1 MTQVVFKESQKF
13 NQPLLWGIILS
24 AYLLTHVMGIRD
36 IVGELAEGDN
46 WWASEAFIAAFIG
59 LVLLNLLVVL
69 FLLLR
74 LETRID
80 RHGVYFRYPP
90 VITSWRKI
98 PYVEIQSIEVVRYSP
113 WAYGGWGIRY
123 NWHGWAY
130 NVRGNKGIMI
140 KKKNGKQLL
149 IGTQKSLEAQETINQ
164 LMREEKY

>member
-1 MTQVVFKESQKF
+1 FKESQKF

-80 RHGVYFRYPP
+80 RHGVHFRYPP

-130 NVRGNKGIMI
+130 NVRGKDRKSTRLNSSHVKSSYAVFCL
-140 KKKNGKQLL
+140 KKK
-149 IGTQKSLEAQETINQ
+149 TTICRPIH
-164 LMREEKY
+164 L